1 MAEQTYHGIADKKEA
16 LSQAQELRNKGKSIG
31 WINNNF
37 GFGKWENSKG
47 EVVDWRIKNAGGK
60 KVGWTQQDVYLKQ
73 KNKDSKIRHE
83 AEKVQPETKQFI
95 KSLKLP
101 KGKSVKG
108 FAKYLTSSKKQA
120 EIERDI
126 TRIASDKPQDIGH
139 GLSIKKGGTNAI
151 SNTAPELAALN
162 QKNREHSGRDIKDLD
177 EANISSSQKK
187 AAINYLIDGEP
198 QLDAG
203 TRTKIHQGKEDI
215 NKIINYNEQPEVKVK
230 KNVAKRTFRILAK
243 TAGRSNNPLANIGGD
258 LVGVLLDGA
267 AYASNPNMQT
277 GLDLLLSGSEAV
289 TSVGA
294 LGLAAVPIPGSRVA
308 AFALMK
314 VGDNI
319 NKAQQ
324 IMNLGREGLSLKGGP
339 KRSLKLSK

>member
-16 LSQAQELRNKGKSIG
+16 LKIAQKRFDAGETVGE
-31 WINNNF
+31 INANF
-37 GFGKWENSKG
+37 GYGRWPNSEGTKT
-47 EVVDWRIKNAGGK
+47 VDWRLQQSKGK
-60 KVGWTQQDVYLKQ
+60 VAWADDEKFRAKKARGSKTR
-73 KNKDSKIRHE
+73 NKLQRL
-83 AEKVQPETKQFI
+83 QPETEELF
-95 KSLKLP
+95 KSVKLP
-101 KGKSVKG
+101 EGKSVKG
-108 FAKYLTSSKKQA
+108 FKKYLTSAKKQA

-126 TRIASDKPQDIGH
+126 TRIASGQDQDIGH
-139 GLSIKKGGTNAI
+139 GLSIGKGGSDAI
-151 SNTAPELAALN
+151 SNTSPESSKRN
-162 QKNREHSGRDIKDLD
+162 QEIREHSGRKIKDLD
-177 EANISSSQKK
+177 EANISSTQKK
-187 AAINYLIDGEP
+187 AALNYLIDGEP
-198 QLDAG
+198 KLDAG
-203 TRTKIHQGKEDI
+203 TRTKIHQGEQDI

-277 GLDLLLSGSEAV
+277 GLDLLLSGSEAI

-324 IMNLGREGLSLKGGP
+324 IMNLGREGLSLKGGS
-339 KRSLKLSK
+339 KRSLKLIK